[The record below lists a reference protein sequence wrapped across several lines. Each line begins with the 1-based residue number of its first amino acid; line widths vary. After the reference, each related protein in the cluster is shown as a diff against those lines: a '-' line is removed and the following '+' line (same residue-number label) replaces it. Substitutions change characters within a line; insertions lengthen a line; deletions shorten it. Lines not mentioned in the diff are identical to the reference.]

1 MAQTIRYDFHQEI
14 IKLIDTPVGK
24 KDNKITSK
32 VDLKVAGS
40 GANNWPI
47 HAKPMN
53 IRLKAIHVF
62 VVKSNALC
70 IYISFNERTRSSLGP
85 FSVCFRVQISF
96 DASCSKKR

>member
-1 MAQTIRYDFHQEI
+1 MAQPIRCDFLKI
-14 IKLIDTPVGK
+14 IKLIDTPLGM
-24 KDNKITSK
+24 NERHISMK

-40 GANNWPI
+40 GTNNWPI
-47 HAKPMN
+47 HAMPMN
-53 IRLKAIHVF
+53 IRLKATHVF